1 MQNNPAFHNLRQRRR
16 QQQQQQQQ
24 QSSNRERNARDHR
37 FGQARSNN
45 NNNNNPLSWK
55 RQLGLV
61 AVSVALYGIWYLT
74 PLSDILLELLLE
86 QVPLQADK
94 DLESKSLQQ
103 LRVATHFDAYW
114 TPLILDIGDDLM
126 DTLHQSC
133 RRKGTGSYF
142 YKNDNDDNEEDD
154 LLCRFA
160 QRRDWNFG
168 IVDEPHVVNAFCF
181 PAGTIRITTG
191 LLNTLTPSRG
201 ELAALLGH
209 EIGHVLRRHATKR
222 MMAQNVLEKLWQAVN
237 YEDHDGY
244 DETWGEA
251 LGELLLDSA
260 SWLGQQR
267 FSRRDEYQAD
277 AVSWALLKKSTQYN
291 PMALIRLLSQLQSLD
306 QGPRGGSARYATS
319 SWATTLED
327 WSRTHPATTDRI
339 AALRKAWG
347 ELPSHA
353 RRKYEARAF
362 S

>member
-1 MQNNPAFHNLRQRRR
+1 MQNDPAFHNLRQRRG
-16 QQQQQQQQ
+16 QQR
-24 QSSNRERNARDHR
+24 QSSSRERNARDHR
-37 FGQARSNN
+37 RRGQARSNN
-45 NNNNNPLSWK
+45 NNKNNPLSWK

-61 AVSVALYGIWYLT
+61 AVSIVLYGIWYLT

-103 LRVATHFDAYW
+103 LRVVTHFDAYW

-126 DTLHQSC
+126 ETLHQSC
-133 RRKGTGSYF
+133 RRGTSSYF
-142 YKNDNDDNEEDD
+142 FSQNDSDDNEEEDD

-191 LLNTLTPSRG
+191 LLKTLTPSRG

-222 MMAQNVLEKLWQAVN
+222 MMAQNVLEKLWQTVN

-277 AVSWALLKKSTQYN
+277 AVSWALLKKSTQYT
-291 PMALIRLLSQLQSLD
+291 PMALIRLLSQLQSLE

-327 WSRTHPATTDRI
+327 WSRTHPATTDRV
-339 AALRKAWG
+339 AALREAWAKM
-347 ELPSHA
+347 PSRA
-353 RRKYEARAF
+353 RRKYEARAY